1 MDAPAPRLSCGRCRP
16 CRPAAGR
23 GPGRGA
29 GGPGPA
35 CARPARSSAPAGRR
49 AGAGQRPSGP
59 RRLPCPSGRQY
70 QPFPRL
76 SRKFFLILLPVE
88 KLHVR
93 FPVRGAG
100 RLFSNPQAGTASV
113 WPGAAAAALRS
124 PSLRCGPRAPSL
136 RPGPCC
142 NAWMPGRR
150 ASSVPPWRM
159 MRTAW
164 TPRCGIFARPKP
176 RGGAAKVIWPCCPV
190 VWSRRPA
197 CVGPWIWRSA
207 VWSVCWMPRPLM
219 PPAGPGSGPC
229 TAGRASPAVLSP
241 ANCAG
246 AFLCPSP
253 LCPTV

>member
-1 MDAPAPRLSCGRCRP
+1 MWPMPPLPASGWMLPWPWCWRP
-16 CRPAAGR
+16 WASLC
-23 GPGRGA
+23 
-29 GGPGPA
+29 PA
-35 CARPARSSAPAGRR
+35 CAAVGACWKKGGCGSTAVRPPPPTVSVRATVSA
-49 AGAGQRPSGP
+49 
-59 RRLPCPSGRQY
+59 
-70 QPFPRL
+70 FPRL
-76 SRKFFLILLPVE
+76 SRKFFLILLTVE
-88 KLHVR
+88 KLPVR

-113 WPGAAAAALRS
+113 WPGAAAAALRP

-150 ASSVPPWRM
+150 ASSAPPWRM
-159 MRTAW
+159 MRAAW
-164 TPRCGIFARPKP
+164 TPRCRIFVRPKP
-176 RGGAAKVIWPCCPV
+176 GGGAAKVIWPCCPV

-197 CVGPWIWRSA
+197 CAWPWIWRSA

-229 TAGRASPAVLSP
+229 TAGRASPAVISP